1 MINNFLARGVS
12 KVQVQLEDVVA
23 CKLEKTFFDLEEDL
37 FLVNS
42 YIKPAQTS
50 IKTSGLS
57 GLEILAELDQLLTN
71 LHGKGDIIMC
81 GDFNARIGKDYD
93 FIKNER
99 SGGETFLP
107 LPDDYIAQELRHR
120 NSKDAITNSYKRPFL
135 LS

>member
-1 MINNFLARGVS
+1 
-12 KVQVQLEDVVA
+12 
-23 CKLEKTFFDLEEDL
+23 
-37 FLVNS
+37 
-42 YIKPAQTS
+42 
-50 IKTSGLS
+50 
-57 GLEILAELDQLLTN
+57 
-71 LHGKGDIIMC
+71 MC

-135 LS
+135 DLLINNKLHILNGRTLGDTLGDFT